1 MRMTILIFNSQK
13 FHFIASA
20 NKIRVHSRVELV
32 LYSPAYTELIREHIT
47 RDIQESTAV
56 FIYWEN
62 DIIIHPYP
70 LATPQIALTLR
81 NLSNFSVLYKGNY
94 MKGDAGTGVIV
105 KSKHP

>member
-20 NKIRVHSRVELV
+20 NKIRVHSRVELL
-32 LYSPAYTELIREHIT
+32 LYSYTELIREHNS
-47 RDIQESTAV
+47 RGIQESTAV

-81 NLSNFSVLYKGNY
+81 NLSNFSALYKGNY